1 MDWEYIVWCVGLV
14 ATILTIVTGVH
25 FLVQL
30 FSKKRKRALLFENV
44 ECKLYQAKEH
54 DRVALCVYYDGVKQ
68 QSNLVVLKAKLTNTG
83 QEDLSKSVL
92 ADPIK
97 LLCGEGYRIINAM
110 VVGEY
115 EKIRPS
121 LMWSPDSVE
130 LSWDLLKRKGCF
142 EIEIIATIDEG
153 VRGADIAIDFYNAI
167 NIDINADGIDF
178 VDKQVGLSRGDKSIK
193 FRKRIM
199 LFYLFLLLGCGVY
212 LWFQERNTVRYS
224 IAYELIVDSCK
235 YISPIA
241 YRPFD
246 DSVKLVL
253 DEQECCFSIDEFNSL
268 CKVLNVA
275 DVELLKKD
283 VCKYYRMN
291 YGMIIFC
298 VGCVCCIFILD
309 FMRKKRRKR

>member
-153 VRGADIAIDFYNAI
+153 VRGADIAIDFYNMLLP
-167 NIDINADGIDF
+167 F
-178 VDKQVGLSRGDKSIK
+178 FRQVS
-193 FRKRIM
+193 
-199 LFYLFLLLGCGVY
+199 
-212 LWFQERNTVRYS
+212 
-224 IAYELIVDSCK
+224 
-235 YISPIA
+235 
-241 YRPFD
+241 
-246 DSVKLVL
+246 
-253 DEQECCFSIDEFNSL
+253 
-268 CKVLNVA
+268 
-275 DVELLKKD
+275 
-283 VCKYYRMN
+283 
-291 YGMIIFC
+291 
-298 VGCVCCIFILD
+298 
-309 FMRKKRRKR
+309 